1 MPVASLLLLLYPV
14 FVRFAVH
21 SGNPWLGAAAIVFLS
36 VLVFLPLALSGG
48 RWAWLVMLA
57 IAAGA
62 AVTAWQGGA
71 DIMLYLPPVL
81 IPLAL
86 AWFFGRTLLPG
97 SRALISRISEAMRRE
112 PLPPEVERYTRRVTI
127 MWVSYFVIVALNAAI
142 LPWLVSQETWWLFTH
157 VLAWIA
163 VPTMMLGEYLY
174 HSRRYPNKTHRHL
187 GDFIRD
193 LIRVDYRKL
202 LSE

>member
-14 FVRFAVH
+14 LVRVAVH
-21 SGNPWLGAAAIVFLS
+21 SGNPWMGAGAIVFLGM
-36 VLVFLPLALSGG
+36 LVFLPSAVSGAA
-48 RWAWLVMLA
+48 WAWVVMLLISAAACATA
-57 IAAGA
+57 IY
-62 AVTAWQGGA
+62 GGTE
-71 DIMLYLPPVL
+71 IMLYLPPLL

-127 MWVSYFVIVALNAAI
+127 MWVTYFLVVALNAAI
-142 LPWLVSQETWWLFTH
+142 LPWLVSQHTWWLFTH

-163 VPTMMLGEYLY
+163 VPTLMLGEYLY

-187 GDFIRD
+187 GDFLRD

-202 LSE
+202 FSE